1 MKGKGIVPDA
11 ITYGIVMSAYDKAGM
26 IREMLELVKDIKNN
40 QITMNYI
47 HYSLIIGA
55 YYKNNSWGQVLN
67 FFEMAVKDSV
77 CKPNLGYDFRNNALN
92 FHLDAVFNL
101 PVNHSDH
108 IEGVSRDLARALFK
122 YHMERGKIKV
132 GTTLIVG
139 YRGSD
144 TLKNLF
150 INIIEEEYPN
160 FSYNIP
166 DTNLGIIELHP
177 KSLT

>member
-1 MKGKGIVPDA
+1 
-11 ITYGIVMSAYDKAGM
+11 
-26 IREMLELVKDIKNN
+26 
-40 QITMNYI
+40 MNYI

-77 CKPNLGYDFRNNALN
+77 CKTNLGYDFKNNALN